1 MAGAGMGG
9 MGGGGM
15 GGNGMGGNGMGGGG
29 MGGGGMGGGGM
40 GGSGMGGGGMG
51 MGMGMGGGGQQGQGG
66 QGNKSGPAGCNLF
79 IYQIP
84 ISWGDA
90 EINQV
95 CCSVLQCVAVCCNQS
110 GLHWHITLRP
120 LFSPPHCVCLLLL
133 LICRAL
139 MCLLHTAQLHSTNWQ
154 RSGTWRP
161 ARPAT
166 HIAQRAQ
173 PSLPCLAT

>member
-9 MGGGGM
+9 MG
-15 GGNGMGGNGMGGGG
+15 GMGGGG

-40 GGSGMGGGGMG
+40 GGGGMGGGGMG
-51 MGMGMGGGGQQGQGG
+51 MGMGMGIGMGGGGQQGQGG

-95 CCSVLQCVAVCCNQS
+95 CCNVLQCVAINQVSSGISPLALCSHLLTACASCC
-110 GLHWHITLRP
+110 
-120 LFSPPHCVCLLLL
+120 FSFAVL
-133 LICRAL
+133 
-139 MCLLHTAQLHSTNWQ
+139 
-154 RSGTWRP
+154 
-161 ARPAT
+161 
-166 HIAQRAQ
+166 
-173 PSLPCLAT
+173 